1 MCASNSTLFD
11 PNKKIPFKKAP
22 LLMLA
27 LRWTPN
33 FFGSI
38 ACWGRYL
45 AGCEIWSNI
54 FLPDKF
60 ISGLLYPSHSSEI
73 RNFWFDFHIVKNGKF
88 WSVFFDNFIKHKPLI
103 SDEGCPY
110 VNMLCEIYH
119 YRQYFLTK
127 KSANGR
133 SQNEKEI
140 EICAKYLF
148 FCKKKCTNNQ

>member
-45 AGCEIWSNI
+45 AGCEI
-54 FLPDKF
+54 
-60 ISGLLYPSHSSEI
+60 
-73 RNFWFDFHIVKNGKF
+73 
-88 WSVFFDNFIKHKPLI
+88 
-103 SDEGCPY
+103 
-110 VNMLCEIYH
+110 
-119 YRQYFLTK
+119 
-127 KSANGR
+127 
-133 SQNEKEI
+133 
-140 EICAKYLF
+140 
-148 FCKKKCTNNQ
+148 